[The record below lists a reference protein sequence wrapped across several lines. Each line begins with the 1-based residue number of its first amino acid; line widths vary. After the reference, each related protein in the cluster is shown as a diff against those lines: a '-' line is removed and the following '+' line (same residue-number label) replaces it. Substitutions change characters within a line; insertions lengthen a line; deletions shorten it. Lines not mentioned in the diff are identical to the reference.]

1 MRDSWI
7 DRDELDELV
16 GSFSPA
22 RKGKGRRNAARPKK
36 AATDSIPATEPAAG
50 ASEGRTAPPP
60 SDPSGGIAES
70 PSSPEVGPSVMPP
83 LAEVPETAPLAVF
96 EFDDESDE
104 DFDPVDEAD
113 EIAEAPSPVHPSL
126 PPIEALTDEVIEI
139 EILETLEPA
148 GSLPEMEEAPPPL
161 PECVEELPVTIE
173 PGEDTSEE
181 IAVAEEASGPT
192 EPILPWEEPGDSFP
206 DPALEPEVIVSAAP
220 EEVMREVPL
229 FLDDSD
235 DFVPRNPSLSER
247 DADRALIAL
256 AEARAKV
263 EQGRLLRIHREEPA
277 PEEST
282 SPSREE
288 TALVARET
296 PVEFEEET
304 VAPVIETIELTDDR
318 ERGEAVAPEPLTLT
332 ERIERYVVRARTE
345 LGASAAAISDR
356 DGFLLF
362 AQSESGSDADLETA
376 LLLEVAGKT
385 DLLLGLEH
393 GRATQ
398 VSTDG
403 GAWRCLIRGGEGVA
417 ELYAGFRMPRPLDQ
431 EEIARW
437 RKALAEVLSTP
448 LE

>member
-1 MRDSWI
+1 MMPSF
-7 DRDELDELV
+7 V
-16 GSFSPA
+16 GDA
-22 RKGKGRRNAARPKK
+22 
-36 AATDSIPATEPAAG
+36 EQ
-50 ASEGRTAPPP
+50 EEQAPHA
-60 SDPSGGIAES
+60 I
-70 PSSPEVGPSVMPP
+70 
-83 LAEVPETAPLAVF
+83 F
-96 EFDDESDE
+96 EFDDESDG
-104 DFDPVDEAD
+104 DFDPVDEGD
-113 EIAEAPSPVHPSL
+113 EIGEAAMHEQTSF
-126 PPIEALTDEVIEI
+126 PPIAALTGEVIEI
-139 EILETLEPA
+139 EILESLEAA
-148 GSLPEMEEAPPPL
+148 GSFHEEKEGPPPL
-161 PECVEELPVTIE
+161 PEFTIE
-173 PGEDTSEE
+173 PPLRIESGVETTEE
-181 IAVAEEASGPT
+181 IAVAEEESEPT
-192 EPILPWEEPGDSFP
+192 EPILPWEEPEDSLP
-206 DPALEPEVIVSAAP
+206 ESTPEPEPELIVSAAP
-220 EEVMREVPL
+220 DDGMVRELPL
-229 FLDDSD
+229 FLDDAD
-235 DFVPRNPSLSER
+235 DFVPRYPSLSER

-277 PEEST
+277 PDEID
-282 SPSREE
+282 PSSAEE
-288 TALVARET
+288 TEPGLQDAPPLQEGGAPNVDGDVVAT
-296 PVEFEEET
+296 SVEDAAVE
-304 VAPVIETIELTDDR
+304 A
-318 ERGEAVAPEPLTLT
+318 AVAEPLTLT
-332 ERIERYVVRARTE
+332 ERIEQYVVRARTE

-437 RKALAEVLSTP
+437 RKALAEVLSAP